1 MWLGAGAPNLHICV
15 AWGSIHTWGFV
26 CPALNR
32 FVYHMNFP
40 IPYDGVELTSN
51 LWQKWIQTVWE
62 AQVRF
67 GSIVYS
73 DDVWK
78 YSVRICVW
86 KHCISC
92 KHKCG
97 LPVTVQNPK
106 SWGWSCLF
114 CHCSVMSVY
123 FSKFWKYFLFDKHFV
138 SAMWLVFLRG
148 KMKKKVL
155 KQLLLVTRTQF
166 HFVVLTRSCDLY
178 AAGKGTR

>member
-32 FVYHMNFP
+32 FVYHTNFP
-40 IPYDGVELTSN
+40 IPYGGVELTSN

-78 YSVRICVW
+78 YSVRISVW

-114 CHCSVMSVY
+114 GTVVWC
-123 FSKFWKYFLFDKHFV
+123 
-138 SAMWLVFLRG
+138 
-148 KMKKKVL
+148 
-155 KQLLLVTRTQF
+155 QF
-166 HFVVLTRSCDLY
+166 IFQSFENTFYLINILYRQCDWSSWEEKWNKRCWNSY
-178 AAGKGTR
+178 S